1 MKTYKYTNKEN
12 TFAVETNG
20 KSIFSIKLKPKSTE
34 VYSKDYPQIITN
46 LFLQLDE
53 YFDGKRKVFNIEYI
67 LKGTDFQLK
76 VWNELLNIPYGETIC
91 YSELAKRI
99 GKPKASRAV
108 GGALNKNPIPV
119 IVPCQRVIGKNN
131 TLTGFGGGIELKKRL
146 LKIENVI

>member
-34 VYSKDYPQIITN
+34 VYSKDYPQIITK

-53 YFDGKRKVFNIEYI
+53 YFYGKRKVFNIEYI